1 MLNALTWWLISLAL
15 LLSASI
21 TSNSVIQLS
30 IIGFSLLTSGRSR
43 GLKAIKLYL
52 WLMLVVFSTRLLFAF
67 VFNFDGESTDI
78 AYEFPAILVNLG
90 PLGKFTLLGN
100 LSNAAL
106 YSALSQG
113 LKLVAIIASIAL
125 ANSMANPRKLLKLT
139 PAAFYDF
146 AAALSVAFNLIPQL
160 AQSIE
165 RVTKAQRIRNQ
176 NRRNFGTI
184 VVPVL
189 EDALN
194 SSMNLAASMDSRGFG
209 RKPQMSKSITFILRS
224 LNVCA
229 LLAIA
234 AASYLL
240 LGISGQPAA
249 AWLLIVIAV
258 LATASNMIIAA
269 RLSTR
274 TRVTKLQFK
283 LADYVALVL
292 ALGLVLIAIG

>member
-1 MLNALTWWLISLAL
+1 VLNAVTWWLLAL
-15 LLSASI
+15 AFLLSASI
-21 TSNSVIQLS
+21 TNNFVIQLG
-30 IIGFSLLTSGRSR
+30 IVGVSLITAGLSR
-43 GLKAIKLYL
+43 GLNAIKLYL
-52 WLMLVVFSTRLLFAF
+52 WLMLFVFATRLLFAF
-67 VFNFDGESTDI
+67 LFNFDAESTDI
-78 AYEFPAILVNLG
+78 AYEFPAFLVNLG

-100 LSNAAL
+100 LSNGAL
-106 YSALSQG
+106 ESALRQG
-113 LKLVAIIASIAL
+113 VKLVAIISSIAL

-165 RVTKAQRIRNQ
+165 RVGKAQRIRIQ
-176 NRRNFGTI
+176 KRRKFGAI

-209 RKPQMSKSITFILRS
+209 RKPQMSKNIALLSRT
-224 LNVCA
+224 LNVGA

-240 LGISGQPAA
+240 LGTTGQTFA
-249 AWLLIVIAV
+249 AWLLIDASV
-258 LATASNMIIAA
+258 LALTMNIFIAS
-269 RLSTR
+269 RLSIR
-274 TRVTKLQFK
+274 TQMTKLQFK
-283 LADYVALVL
+283 LADFVVLIL
-292 ALGLVLIAIG
+292 ALGLVLIASV

>member
-1 MLNALTWWLISLAL
+1 VLNALTWWLTALAM

-21 TSNSVIQLS
+21 TSNVFIQLG
-30 IIGFSLLTSGRSR
+30 IVGFSLITAGLSR
-43 GLKAIKLYL
+43 GLRAIKLYL
-52 WLMLVVFSTRLLFAF
+52 WLMLVIFATRILFAF
-67 VFNFDGESTDI
+67 LFNFDADSTDI
-78 AYEFPAILVNLG
+78 AYEFPSFLVNLG

-106 YSALSQG
+106 QAALSQG

-160 AQSIE
+160 ALSIE
-165 RVTKAQRIRNQ
+165 RVSKAQRLRNQ
-176 NRRNFGTI
+176 KRRNFGSI
-184 VVPVL
+184 IVPVL

-209 RKPQMSKSITFILRS
+209 RKPKTTRTITVLLRC
-224 LNVCA
+224 LNAFA

-240 LGISGQPAA
+240 LGAGDSRLA
-249 AWLLIVIAV
+249 AWLLIAFAV
-258 LATASNMIIAA
+258 VAVAVNLIVSAK
-269 RLSTR
+269 LSVR
-274 TRVTKLQFK
+274 TQVSKLKFK
-283 LADYVALVL
+283 IADYL
-292 ALGLVLIAIG
+292 ALIFAGGLVLIAMV

>member
-1 MLNALTWWLISLAL
+1 MLNALTWWLTSLAM

-21 TSNSVIQLS
+21 TSNVFIQLG
-30 IIGFSLLTSGRSR
+30 IVGFSLITAAFSR
-43 GLKAIKLYL
+43 GLRAIKLYL
-52 WLMLVVFSTRLLFAF
+52 WLMLFVFATRLLFAF
-67 VFNFDGESTDI
+67 LFNFDSDSTDI
-78 AYEFPAILVNLG
+78 AYEFPAFMVNLG

-100 LSNAAL
+100 LSNVAL
-106 YSALSQG
+106 QSALSQG

-165 RVTKAQRIRNQ
+165 RVSKAQRIRNEK
-176 NRRNFGTI
+176 RRNFGSI
-184 VVPVL
+184 IVPVL

-209 RKPQMSKSITFILRS
+209 RKPETTRAITVLLRC
-224 LNVCA
+224 LNAFA

-240 LGISGQPAA
+240 LGAGDSQLA
-249 AWLLIVIAV
+249 AWVLIALAVAAVAVNLIV
-258 LATASNMIIAA
+258 AA
-269 RLSTR
+269 KLSVR
-274 TRVTKLQFK
+274 TQVSKLKFK
-283 LADYVALVL
+283 FADYLALVL
-292 ALGLVLIAIG
+292 AFGLVLIAMV

>member
-30 IIGFSLLTSGRSR
+30 IIGFSLLTAGRSR

-67 VFNFDGESTDI
+67 LFNFDAASTDI

-209 RKPQMSKSITFILRS
+209 RKPQMSKSITYLLRS

-240 LGISGQPAA
+240 LGTSGQPAA
-249 AWLLIVIAV
+249 AWLLIVVAV
-258 LATASNMIIAA
+258 LAAASNMIIAA

-283 LADYVALVL
+283 FADYVALIL
-292 ALGLVLIAIG
+292 ALGLLLISIV

>member
-1 MLNALTWWLISLAL
+1 MLNALTWWLTALAM

-21 TSNSVIQLS
+21 TSNVFIQLG
-30 IIGFSLLTSGRSR
+30 IVGFSLITAGLSR
-43 GLKAIKLYL
+43 GLRAIKLYL
-52 WLMLVVFSTRLLFAF
+52 WLMLVIFATRILFAF
-67 VFNFDGESTDI
+67 LFNFDADSTDI
-78 AYEFPAILVNLG
+78 AYEFPSFLVNLG

-106 YSALSQG
+106 QAALSQG

-160 AQSIE
+160 ALSIE
-165 RVTKAQRIRNQ
+165 RVSKAQRLRNQ
-176 NRRNFGTI
+176 KRRNFGSI
-184 VVPVL
+184 IVPVL

-209 RKPQMSKSITFILRS
+209 RKPKTTRTITVLLRC
-224 LNVCA
+224 LNAFA

-240 LGISGQPAA
+240 LGAGDSRLA
-249 AWLLIVIAV
+249 AWLLIAFAV
-258 LATASNMIIAA
+258 VAVAVNLIVSAK
-269 RLSTR
+269 LSVR
-274 TRVTKLQFK
+274 TQVSKLKFK
-283 LADYVALVL
+283 IADYL
-292 ALGLVLIAIG
+292 ALIFAGGLVLIAMV

>member
-67 VFNFDGESTDI
+67 VFNFDAESTDI

-240 LGISGQPAA
+240 LGTSGQPAA

-283 LADYVALVL
+283 LADYVALFL

>member
-67 VFNFDGESTDI
+67 VFNFDAESTDI

-240 LGISGQPAA
+240 LGTSGQPAA

>member
-1 MLNALTWWLISLAL
+1 VLSALTWWLTSLAM

-21 TSNSVIQLS
+21 TSNVFIQLG
-30 IIGFSLLTSGRSR
+30 IVGFSLITAAFSR
-43 GLKAIKLYL
+43 GLRAIKLYL
-52 WLMLVVFSTRLLFAF
+52 WLMLFVFATRLLFAF
-67 VFNFDGESTDI
+67 LFNFDSDSTDI
-78 AYEFPAILVNLG
+78 AYEFPAFMVNLG

-100 LSNAAL
+100 LSNVAL
-106 YSALSQG
+106 QSALSQG

-165 RVTKAQRIRNQ
+165 RVSKAQRIRNEK
-176 NRRNFGTI
+176 RRNFGSI
-184 VVPVL
+184 IVPVL

-209 RKPQMSKSITFILRS
+209 RKPETTRAITVLLRC
-224 LNVCA
+224 LNAFA

-240 LGISGQPAA
+240 LGAGDSQLA
-249 AWLLIVIAV
+249 AWVLIALAVAAVAVNLIV
-258 LATASNMIIAA
+258 AA
-269 RLSTR
+269 KLSVR
-274 TRVTKLQFK
+274 TQVSKLKFK
-283 LADYVALVL
+283 FADYLALVL
-292 ALGLVLIAIG
+292 AFGLVLIAMV

>member
-67 VFNFDGESTDI
+67 VFNFDAESTDI

-189 EDALN
+189 EDALD

-240 LGISGQPAA
+240 LGTSGQPAA

>member
-1 MLNALTWWLISLAL
+1 VLNALTWWLTALAM

-21 TSNSVIQLS
+21 TSNVFIQLG
-30 IIGFSLLTSGRSR
+30 IVGFSLITAGLSR
-43 GLKAIKLYL
+43 GLRAIKLYL
-52 WLMLVVFSTRLLFAF
+52 WLMLFIFATRILFAF
-67 VFNFDGESTDI
+67 LFNFDADSTDI
-78 AYEFPAILVNLG
+78 AYEFPSLLVNLG

-100 LSNAAL
+100 LSNVAL
-106 YSALSQG
+106 QAALSQG

-165 RVTKAQRIRNQ
+165 RVSKAQRLRNQ
-176 NRRNFGTI
+176 KRRNFGSI
-184 VVPVL
+184 IVPVL
-189 EDALN
+189 EAALN

-209 RKPQMSKSITFILRS
+209 RKPETTRTITVLLRC
-224 LNVCA
+224 LNAFA

-240 LGISGQPAA
+240 LGAGDSRLA
-249 AWLLIVIAV
+249 AWLLIAFAV
-258 LATASNMIIAA
+258 VAVAVNLIVSAK
-269 RLSTR
+269 LSVR
-274 TRVTKLQFK
+274 TQVSKLKFK
-283 LADYVALVL
+283 IADYL
-292 ALGLVLIAIG
+292 ALIFATGLVLIAMV